1 VGKSAIGLL
10 SFLNQ
15 FAQSRLVVYIP
26 FSKEWVQNSLGSQD
40 LPTPSLVRN
49 YFIKQFF
56 FQNAD
61 LIEAHPLLADLFRS
75 FFNNKPADLN
85 TYIALTEALK
95 AGNVPQCSFI
105 IDESQVCSLLLL
117 FLNC

>member
-26 FSKEWVQNSLGSQD
+26 FSKEWVQNSLDSNGK
-40 LPTPSLVRN
+40 PNPILVRN
-49 YFIKQFF
+49 YFIKRFF

-75 FFNNKPADLN
+75 FFNNKPADFS

-117 FLNC
+117 F

>member
-1 VGKSAIGLL
+1 MGLL

-15 FAQSRLVVYIP
+15 FAQSRPVVYIP
-26 FSKEWVQNSLGSQD
+26 FGKEWVQYSLDSNGN
-40 LPTPSLVRN
+40 PNTILVRN
-49 YFIKQFF
+49 YFIEKFF

-75 FFNNKPADLN
+75 FFNDKPADFN
-85 TYIALTEALK
+85 TYVALTEALE

-117 FLNC
+117 F

>member
-15 FAQSRLVVYIP
+15 FAQSRPVVYIP
-26 FSKEWVQNSLGSQD
+26 FGKDWVRSSLDSKG
-40 LPTPSLVRN
+40 TPNPILVGN

-61 LIEAHPLLADLFRS
+61 LIEAHPLLADLFHS
-75 FFNNKPADLN
+75 FFNNKPADFT
-85 TYIALTEALK
+85 TYVALTEALK
-95 AGNVPQCSFI
+95 AGKVPQCSFI
-105 IDESQVCSLLLL
+105 IDDSQVCSL
-117 FLNC
+117 